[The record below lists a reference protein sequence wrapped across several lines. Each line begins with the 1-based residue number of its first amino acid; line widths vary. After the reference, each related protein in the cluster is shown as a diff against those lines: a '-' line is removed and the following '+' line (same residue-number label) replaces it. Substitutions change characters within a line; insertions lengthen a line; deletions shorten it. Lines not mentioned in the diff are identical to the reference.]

1 MSHYSDK
8 DFCSRWDQIDQ
19 TVTYP
24 QGRRMSFNTR
34 LSRAPH
40 PFDPDL
46 GQDALAHMS
55 DLSPELVPLIVGA
68 AGCSPY
74 LAGLM
79 AREGAWL
86 PAAMDDPEAAVAAIF
101 AQLPEVPLYGL
112 PDACRSRGATQ

>member
-1 MSHYSDK
+1 
-8 DFCSRWDQIDQ
+8 
-19 TVTYP
+19 
-24 QGRRMSFNTR
+24 MSFNTR

-46 GQDALAHMS
+46 GRDALAHLP
-55 DLSPELVPLIVGA
+55 DLSSGLVPLIVGA

-86 PAAMDDPEAAVAAIF
+86 PAAMDNPEAAVALTYLLAITVPVC
-101 AQLPEVPLYGL
+101 ALVLLPFKEVYARNAVDLQC
-112 PDACRSRGATQ
+112 D